1 MRKFSGLVIVA
12 VAFTAMLFQGCSFNI
27 NLDNTGIYVDKTADL
42 SDELQKGI
50 DTKVLSYDTRVT
62 DKYSTTYRFIIE
74 SENAEGLGDEIKT
87 LYDNTNELLA
97 GKDFEG
103 EKIQIQI
110 GYPSHPNAITIACI
124 MSNYADKNDS
134 NGQDRITKIT
144 INGIDDDFPGY
155 DKYGYYA
162 VNDLDYW
169 ATFNDVELVYYD
181 RVTYEDY
188 RMKDSAEIKAVGDR
202 LEERFGDILDAG
214 KVYVYENAVHTIW
227 FELPVTIDQSKIDA
241 SGEYA
246 STTEFIEAVRN
257 ETNAFWNEN
266 PDNDFL
272 DYRVKVVFISGS
284 NSEDTWDSFSNFLR
298 DDNYSH
304 LEEFSAVDYF
314 HATAEELAACRGII
328 EVDVKR
334 RELDE
339 VIMIVENM
347 EGLKYVEGIQ
357 YVKNI
362 QSEQIDELKQKYTN
376 IVFD

>member
-1 MRKFSGLVIVA
+1 MRKISGLITVA
-12 VAFTAMLFQGCSFNI
+12 AVFTAMLFQGCSFNI
-27 NLDNTGIYVDKTADL
+27 NLDNNGINVDKTADL

-50 DTKVLSYDTRVT
+50 DTQVLSYDKRTS
-62 DKYSTTYRFIIE
+62 DKYSTSYRFLIE
-74 SENAEGLGDEIKT
+74 SESTEGLGDEIKT

-110 GYPSHPNAITIACI
+110 GYQSHPNAITLACI
-124 MSNYADKNDS
+124 MANFTDKNDN

-144 INGIDDDFPGY
+144 INGIDDDFSGY
-155 DKYGYYA
+155 DKYGYYE

-169 ATFNDVELVYYD
+169 SAFNDVELAYYD
-181 RVTYEDY
+181 YVTYQDY
-188 RMKDSAEIKAVGDR
+188 RMKDGPEINAVGNR
-202 LEERFGDILDAG
+202 LEERFGDYLDAG

-257 ETNAFWNEN
+257 ETNVFRNEN
-266 PDNDFL
+266 PDNGFL
-272 DYRVKVVFISGS
+272 DYRVKIVFNTDDG
-284 NSEDTWDSFSNFLR
+284 NTWGSFSNFLK
-298 DDNYSH
+298 DDHNTH

-314 HATAEELAACRGII
+314 MAPTEELAACKGII

-347 EGLKYVEGIQ
+347 EGLKYVESIQ

>member
-1 MRKFSGLVIVA
+1 MRKISGLITVA
-12 VAFTAMLFQGCSFNI
+12 TVFTAMLFQGCSFNI
-27 NLDNTGIYVDKTADL
+27 NLDNNGIYVDKTADL

-50 DTKVLSYDTRVT
+50 DTQVLSYDKRTS
-62 DKYSTTYRFIIE
+62 DKYSTSYRFLIE

-110 GYPSHPNAITIACI
+110 GYQSHPNAIAFACT
-124 MSNYADKNDS
+124 MANFTDKNDN
-134 NGQDRITKIT
+134 NGRDRITKIT
-144 INGIDDDFPGY
+144 INGIDDDFSGY
-155 DKYGYYA
+155 DKYGYYE

-169 ATFNDVELVYYD
+169 SKFNDVELVYYD
-181 RVTYEDY
+181 YVTYQDY
-188 RMKDSAEIKAVGDR
+188 RMKDGPEINAVGDR
-202 LEERFGDILDAG
+202 LEERFGDYLNTG
-214 KVYVYENAVHTIW
+214 KVYVYESAVHTIW
-227 FELPVTIDQSKIDA
+227 FELPVTLDQSKIDA

-266 PDNDFL
+266 PDNGFL
-272 DYRVKVVFISGS
+272 DYRVKVVFSS
-284 NSEDTWDSFSNFLR
+284 NSNSDNTWGSFSNYLR

-314 HATAEELAACRGII
+314 HATTEELAACKGII
-328 EVDVKR
+328 EVDVRR

-339 VIMIVENM
+339 VITIVENM
-347 EGLKYVEGIQ
+347 PGLKYVEG
-357 YVKNI
+357 I